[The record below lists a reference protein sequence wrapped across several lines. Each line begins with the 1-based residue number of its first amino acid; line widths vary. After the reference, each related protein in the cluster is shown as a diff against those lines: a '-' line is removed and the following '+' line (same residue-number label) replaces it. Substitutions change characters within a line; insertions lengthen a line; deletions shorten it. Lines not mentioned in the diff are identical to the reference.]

1 MTNEPINFSNPQ
13 SASKEDLAEIFDMS
27 LSFGGEETEVETVPP
42 KEKEK
47 LKIKPETPV
56 AETPVEVKETEEQDQ
71 EEKEGLNPGGDGD
84 GEPEETENGYLT
96 LINKLTEAG
105 IIEAAYEDFDA
116 EAEPDEEMLTK
127 LLTHNQALAVEKE
140 MEDFFSS
147 LSDTTR
153 RILEFDINSEDK
165 GQITTYLQTLVEENN
180 IKSLSIENEF
190 DQEKILREWYRSE
203 ELYTQAEVD
212 EKLSDLKDANLLE
225 KEAKRIKPKLDLKAE
240 EIAKVKEKEQRDL
253 RELEDSVSKAY
264 SDKLVETLKKGKVG
278 GIPVT
283 REEATRLLSILS
295 NDKIEVKIHGNKKA
309 MMTPMEYM
317 LYYHKYDQRGN
328 IENVAMAA
336 LLLSDPKKF
345 EEAYAKRV
353 ETKNTEEFVRQQ
365 KYNNKLKLGSGAG
378 TGSLNNS
385 ATSKQAKKV
394 EKDPKW
400 RLKI

>member
-56 AETPVEVKETEEQDQ
+56 AETPVEVKETEGQDQ
-71 EEKEGLNPGGDGD
+71 EDKEGLNPGGDGD

-240 EIAKVKEKEQRDL
+240 EIAKVKEKEQ
-253 RELEDSVSKAY
+253 
-264 SDKLVETLKKGKVG
+264 
-278 GIPVT
+278 
-283 REEATRLLSILS
+283 
-295 NDKIEVKIHGNKKA
+295 
-309 MMTPMEYM
+309 
-317 LYYHKYDQRGN
+317 
-328 IENVAMAA
+328 
-336 LLLSDPKKF
+336 
-345 EEAYAKRV
+345 
-353 ETKNTEEFVRQQ
+353 
-365 KYNNKLKLGSGAG
+365 
-378 TGSLNNS
+378 
-385 ATSKQAKKV
+385 
-394 EKDPKW
+394 
-400 RLKI
+400 